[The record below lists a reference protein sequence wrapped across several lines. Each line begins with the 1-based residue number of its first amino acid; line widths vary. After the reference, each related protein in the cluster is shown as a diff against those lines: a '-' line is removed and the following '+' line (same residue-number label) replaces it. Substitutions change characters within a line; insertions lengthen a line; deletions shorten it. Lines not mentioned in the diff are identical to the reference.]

1 MSPEKFQF
9 KCQLPT
15 IGARW
20 QRCEAFL
27 AIESKRSEWSFAKR
41 QESIFTFR
49 VNFAVKV
56 KNVFGLN
63 KCTFTNIHV
72 SGHFNKIIIRPK
84 CRNELLPLSRQY
96 EWCHFSINFV
106 SREISFE
113 INWSLGNF
121 AFAFACGTAYQSRK
135 RFERKKKLL
144 KYILLKECRKIIKSV
159 KLISDL

>member
-1 MSPEKFQF
+1 MPVANHRRKMAKMWSISCHWIQKKQMKLCEETRIYFHLQSQF
-9 KCQLPT
+9 CCK
-15 IGARW
+15 
-20 QRCEAFL
+20 
-27 AIESKRSEWSFAKR
+27 SKECFWAEQVYIYKYPCF
-41 QESIFTFR
+41 
-49 VNFAVKV
+49 
-56 KNVFGLN
+56 
-63 KCTFTNIHV
+63 
-72 SGHFNKIIIRPK
+72 RPK

-144 KYILLKECRKIIKSV
+144 KSILLKECRKIIKSV